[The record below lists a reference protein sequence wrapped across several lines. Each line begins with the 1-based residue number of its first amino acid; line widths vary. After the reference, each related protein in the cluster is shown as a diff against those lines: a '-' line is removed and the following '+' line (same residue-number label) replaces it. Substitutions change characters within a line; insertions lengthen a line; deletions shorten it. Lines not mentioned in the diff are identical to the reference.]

1 MALTSYSTLKTAV
14 ANYLGRSDLTS
25 QIPDFITLAELRLS
39 REIRTRKLLKS
50 VTTNTTA
57 GDSTVAIPSD
67 FLELRDL
74 YLGGNPRVSVS
85 YLSPSAYTR
94 DSQAEVSGKPVFYT
108 MLGQEFEFA
117 PIPDKVYTVELL
129 YYFKPTAMSDSV
141 ASNEFL
147 ANYPDALL
155 YASLLEAEPYLMN
168 DARITVWSGMY
179 DRAINNINGS
189 DQNSEYAGVPLSMS
203 VTSR

>member
-50 VTTNTTA
+50 VTTTTTA
-57 GDSTVAIPSD
+57 GDSTVALPSD
-67 FLELRDL
+67 FQQLRDI
-74 YLGGNPRVSVS
+74 YLDGNPRISLQ
-85 YLSPSAYTR
+85 YLSPSTFTR
-94 DSQAEVSGKPVFYT
+94 NAQATVSGKPAVYT
-108 MLGQEFEFA
+108 TLAQEFEFA
-117 PIPDKVYTVELL
+117 PIPDKAYTVELL
-129 YYFKPTAMSDSV
+129 YYFKPVAMSDSV

-155 YASLLEAEPYLMN
+155 YASLAEAEPYLMN
-168 DARITVWSGMY
+168 DARIQVWSSMY
-179 DRAINNINGS
+179 DRAIANISVS
-189 DQNSEYAGVPLSMS
+189 DEDSEFSAVPLQMS
-203 VTSR
+203 VTTR